1 MAGFPRSRRSAF
13 TLIELLVVIAIIAI
27 LIALL
32 LPAVQQAREAAR
44 RTQCKNNLKQLGIAL
59 HNYHDTFLRFP
70 ALRMGPNDAANRQ
83 GDQTGLIYLLPYL
96 DQAPL
101 YNQIPQDGTVPVV
114 WTTTFQP
121 WRNTVG
127 TAVLCPS
134 SFIPGSGTGI
144 SSNGP
149 LGMKSYHFCVGTTI
163 RDNWAGPTN
172 GMFQFGVLTGG
183 YKGLRDAVDGSSN
196 TILMSERV
204 IGNFGTRSPLG
215 QSVYGISGI
224 DTNPT
229 LCQATVSNKQYIGS
243 AAISTWGHG
252 TLWAFGHPHWSAV
265 TTVLPPNGPSCY
277 MLSSGT
283 TNDNP
288 SNAWGIFSPTSYH
301 TGGVH
306 VLLGDGAVRFVSE
319 NIDAGNYG
327 APPTPNFGV
336 WGALGTIR
344 GGETVG
350 EF

>member
-1 MAGFPRSRRSAF
+1 MSGFPRSRRSAF

-70 ALRMGPNDAANRQ
+70 ALRMGPNDAALRQ
-83 GDQTGLIYLLPYL
+83 GDQVGLIYLLPYL

-101 YNQIPQDGTVPVV
+101 YNQIPQNGTAPVV
-114 WTTTFQP
+114 WTLSFQP
-121 WRNTVG
+121 WANTVG
-127 TAVLCPS
+127 SAVLCPS
-134 SFIPGSGTGI
+134 SFIPGSGSGV
-144 SSNGP
+144 SSTMNGP

-163 RDNWAGPTN
+163 NNNYAGPTN
-172 GMFQFGVLTGG
+172 GMFQFGVQTAG
-183 YKGLRDAVDGSSN
+183 YKGLRDAVDGASN

-204 IGNFGTRSPLG
+204 IGNHGTRSILG
-215 QSVYGISGI
+215 QSVFGINGV
-224 DTNPT
+224 DTNPA
-229 LCQATVSNKQYIGS
+229 LCLATVSNKQYIGS
-243 AAISTWGHG
+243 ANISSWGHG

-277 MLSSGT
+277 PGG
-283 TNDNP
+283 DNP
-288 SNAWGIFSPTSYH
+288 SNAWGIFTPSSYH

-306 VLLGDGAVRFVSE
+306 VVLGDGAVRFISE
-319 NIDAGNYG
+319 NIDCGNYG
-327 APPTPNFGV
+327 VAPNPNFGI

-344 GGETVG
+344 GGETIG